1 MEERREMLEEKRWD
15 KYMRNMMMIIIII
28 NMQRMMGTQTPMIG
42 DPSGMYGGMGAIKE
56 EIDEKIGKVTG
67 RSFVP
72 GAAGGGGGM
81 SDGMLRVIGEQ
92 NKILL
97 QSQMDQL
104 REMKDMFNSVLKNS
118 QNNQNPLA
126 IIEQFKNAGLIPDP
140 AKAGQAA
147 PESIETINARLD
159 AQVKLLTVKMEME
172 KTRHDWNIQREDKI
186 AQLENTKEWVSTIKD
201 IIEHSV
207 KPTLGEFA
215 KGYGEAMARQ
225 KWEAEQQKMAAVAQA
240 QQQRRARMAAMNR
253 QQMGGGGGMPFQQQQ
268 PQPQQRPYYPPQ
280 Q

>member
-1 MEERREMLEEKRWD
+1 
-15 KYMRNMMMIIIII
+15 
-28 NMQRMMGTQTPMIG
+28 
-42 DPSGMYGGMGAIKE
+42 MYGGMGAME
-56 EIDEKIGKVTG
+56 EEQDEKG
-67 RSFVP
+67 RVIKRRFVP
-72 GAAGGGGGM
+72 AAQNAGGGM

-104 REMKDMFNSVLKNS
+104 REMKDMFNSVLRNS

-172 KTRHDWNIQREDKI
+172 KTKHDRR
-186 AQLENTKEWVSTIKD
+186 VFD
-201 IIEHSV
+201 IRYYH
-207 KPTLGEFA
+207 
-215 KGYGEAMARQ
+215 AMGR
-225 KWEAEQQKMAAVAQA
+225 
-240 QQQRRARMAAMNR
+240 
-253 QQMGGGGGMPFQQQQ
+253 
-268 PQPQQRPYYPPQ
+268 
-280 Q
+280 